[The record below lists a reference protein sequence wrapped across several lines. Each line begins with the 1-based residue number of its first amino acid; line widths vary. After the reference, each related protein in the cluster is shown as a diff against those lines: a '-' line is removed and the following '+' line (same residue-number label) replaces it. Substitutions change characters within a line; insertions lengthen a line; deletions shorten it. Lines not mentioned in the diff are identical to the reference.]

1 MMLSIKIPEKEHGT
15 RLDRSVRRLLGQ
27 INQSLLEK
35 FLRSGMILLDGN
47 KAKSSTKVSIGQE
60 LNYSQKINFEEP
72 FQVKKI
78 SEYNETY
85 YKNLFKK
92 IFIKE
97 TSEYIAIN
105 KPSGLAVQGG
115 SKQKFHIDDM
125 LKCIST
131 DNLLP
136 KLVHR
141 IDKDTSGLLLLAK
154 DNKAAKKFTSLF
166 KDRKIIKTY
175 LAIVSP
181 CPSDDIGTI
190 DLPLSKSGI
199 KNYQRMSVD
208 QKKGKKAV
216 TEFKVLDKVGSRVAL
231 VALYPKT
238 GRTHQLRVHL
248 EYINAPIVGDVKYRG
263 LSEVFL
269 SSKNL
274 TGHNKISQIKWEPNN
289 IKNLQ
294 LHAYSIRIPK
304 SETITA
310 EVTEDFKQN
319 LKFLGLKL
327 PKKLHD
333 IFFNCWRV

>member
-35 FLRSGMILLDGN
+35 FLRFGMILLDGK
-47 KAKSSTKVSIGQE
+47 KAKSSTKVFYGQV
-60 LNYSQKINFEEP
+60 LNYSQKISFEKP
-72 FQVKKI
+72 HQIKRI
-78 SEYNETY
+78 SQYNEKY

-97 TSEYIAIN
+97 TNEYIAIN

-115 SKQKFHIDDM
+115 SKQKFHVDDM
-125 LKCIST
+125 LKFIST
-131 DNLLP
+131 NNVSL
-136 KLVHR
+136 KLIHR

-154 DNKAAKKFTSLF
+154 ENKAAKKFASFF
-166 KDRKIIKTY
+166 KYQKIIKTY

-181 CPSDDIGTI
+181 SPNVDVGTI
-190 DLPLSKSGI
+190 DLPLSKSGT
-199 KNYQRMSVD
+199 KKYQRMSVD
-208 QKKGKKAV
+208 QNMGKRAI
-216 TEFKVLDKVGSRVAL
+216 TEYKVVDKVGSRVAL

-248 EYINAPIVGDVKYRG
+248 EYINAPIVGDNKYRG
-263 LSEVFL
+263 LSEVYISPQNLPEHKKL
-269 SSKNL
+269 S
-274 TGHNKISQIKWEPNN
+274 HIKWIPNN

-294 LHAYSIRIPK
+294 LHAYSIRISK
-304 SETITA
+304 SEIITA
-310 EVTEDFKQN
+310 DVSEDFKQN

-327 PKKLHD
+327 PKNLHN
-333 IFFNCWRV
+333 IFI

>member
-1 MMLSIKIPEKEHGT
+1 MMLNIKIPEKEHGT
-15 RLDRSVRRLLGQ
+15 RLDRCIRRLLGQ
-27 INQSLLEK
+27 LNQSLLEK
-35 FLRSGMILLDGN
+35 FLRSGMILLNGK
-47 KAKSSTKVSIGQE
+47 KAKSSTKVFYGQE
-60 LNYSQKINFEEP
+60 LNYSPKLSFDKP
-72 FQVKKI
+72 YQVKKI
-78 SEYNETY
+78 SEYNKTY

-115 SKQKFHIDDM
+115 SKQKFHVDDM
-125 LKCIST
+125 LKCISA
-131 DNLLP
+131 NNISL

-154 DNKAAKKFTSLF
+154 ENKVAKKFTSFF
-166 KDRKIIKTY
+166 KDQKIIKTY

-181 CPSDDIGTI
+181 CPNDDRGTI
-190 DLPLSKSGI
+190 DLPLSKSG
-199 KNYQRMSVD
+199 KKGYQRMSVD
-208 QKKGKKAV
+208 QNMGKRAITV
-216 TEFKVLDKVGSRVAL
+216 YKVLDKVGSRVAL
-231 VALYPKT
+231 VALFPKT

-248 EYINAPIVGDVKYRG
+248 EYINAPIVGDNKYRG
-263 LSEVFL
+263 LSEVFM
-269 SSKNL
+269 SSHNL
-274 TGHNKISQIKWEPNN
+274 PEHKKLSQIKWIPNN

-294 LHAYSIRIPK
+294 LHAYSIRIPE

-310 EVTEDFKQN
+310 EVSEDFKQN

-333 IFFNCWRV
+333 IFI

>member
-1 MMLSIKIPEKEHGT
+1 MLNIKIPEKEHGT
-15 RLDRSVRRLLGQ
+15 RLDRCVRRLLGQ
-27 INQSLLEK
+27 LNQSLLEK
-35 FLRSGMILLDGN
+35 FLRSGMILLDGK
-47 KAKSSTKVSIGQE
+47 KAKSSTRVSYGQE
-60 LNYSQKINFEEP
+60 INYSQKLSFDKP
-72 FQVKKI
+72 YQVKKI

-85 YKNLFKK
+85 YKN

-115 SKQKFHIDDM
+115 SKQKFHVDDM
-125 LKCIST
+125 LKCVST
-131 DNLLP
+131 DNISL

-154 DNKAAKKFTSLF
+154 ENKVAKKFTSFF

-181 CPSDDIGTI
+181 CPNDDRGTI
-190 DLPLSKSGI
+190 DLPLSKSGT
-199 KNYQRMSVD
+199 KGYQRMSVD
-208 QKKGKKAV
+208 QNMGKRAI
-216 TEFKVLDKVGSRVAL
+216 TEYKVLDKVGSRVAL
-231 VALYPKT
+231 IALFPKT

-248 EYINAPIVGDVKYRG
+248 EYINAPIVGDNKYRG
-263 LSEVFL
+263 LSEVFT
-269 SSKNL
+269 SSHNL
-274 TGHNKISQIKWEPNN
+274 PEHKKLSQIKWIPNN

-294 LHAYSIRIPK
+294 LHAYSIRIPE
-304 SETITA
+304 SETIIA
-310 EVTEDFKQN
+310 EVSVDFKQN

-333 IFFNCWRV
+333 IFI

>member
-1 MMLSIKIPEKEHGT
+1 MMLNIKIPEKEHGT
-15 RLDRSVRRLLGQ
+15 RLDRCVRRLLGQ
-27 INQSLLEK
+27 LNQSLLEK
-35 FLRSGMILLDGN
+35 FLRSGMILLDGK
-47 KAKSSTKVSIGQE
+47 KAKSSTKVSCGQE
-60 LNYSQKINFEEP
+60 LNYSQKLSFDKP
-72 FQVKKI
+72 YQVKKI

-115 SKQKFHIDDM
+115 TKQKFHIDDM

-131 DNLLP
+131 TNIAI

-141 IDKDTSGLLLLAK
+141 IDKYTSGLLLLAK
-154 DNKAAKKFTSLF
+154 DNKTAKKFISFF

-181 CPSDDIGTI
+181 CPNDDKGTI
-190 DLPLSKSGI
+190 DLPLSKSGT
-199 KNYQRMSVD
+199 KGYQRMSVD
-208 QKKGKKAV
+208 QNMGKRAI
-216 TEFKVLDKVGSRVAL
+216 TEYKVVDKVGSRVAL

-263 LSEVFL
+263 LSEIRY
-269 SSKNL
+269 K
-274 TGHNKISQIKWEPNN
+274 KISHIKWEPNN

-294 LHAYSIRIPK
+294 LHAYSIRIPE

-310 EVTEDFKQN
+310 EVSEDFKQN

-327 PKKLHD
+327 PKILHS
-333 IFFNCWRV
+333 IFI

>member
-1 MMLSIKIPEKEHGT
+1 MLNIKIPEKEDGT
-15 RLDRSVRRLLGQ
+15 RLDRCIRRLLGQ

-35 FLRSGMILLDGN
+35 FLRSGMILLDG
-47 KAKSSTKVSIGQE
+47 KKTKSSTKVSSGQE
-60 LNYSQKINFEEP
+60 LNYSQKISFEGTYR
-72 FQVKKI
+72 VKNT
-78 SEYNETY
+78 SECNDKYYN
-85 YKNLFKK
+85 NLFKK

-105 KPSGLAVQGG
+105 KPCGLAVQGG

-125 LKCIST
+125 LKYIST
-131 DNLLP
+131 DNISL

-154 DNKAAKKFTSLF
+154 DNKAAKKFTSFF

-181 CPSDDIGTI
+181 CPNYDIGTI
-190 DLPLSKSGI
+190 DLPLSKSST
-199 KNYQRMSVD
+199 KNYQRISVD
-208 QKKGKKAV
+208 QNIGKRAI
-216 TEFKVLDKVGSRVAL
+216 TEYKVVDKVGQRVAL

-248 EYINAPIVGDVKYRG
+248 EYINAPIVGDNKYRG
-263 LSEVFL
+263 LSEVYM
-269 SSKNL
+269 SSQNL
-274 TGHNKISQIKWEPNN
+274 PEHKKLSQIKWIPNN

-294 LHAYSIRIPK
+294 LHAYSITIPQ

-310 EVTEDFKQN
+310 EVSEDFKQN

-327 PKKLHD
+327 PSKLHD
-333 IFFNCWRV
+333 IFI

>member
-1 MMLSIKIPEKEHGT
+1 MMLNIKIPEKEHGT
-15 RLDRSVRRLLGQ
+15 RLDRCVRRLLGK

-35 FLRSGMILLDGN
+35 FLRSGMILLDG
-47 KAKSSTKVSIGQE
+47 KKVKSSTRVSCGQE
-60 LNYSQKINFEEP
+60 LNYSQKISFEESY
-72 FQVKKI
+72 QAKKV
-78 SEYNETY
+78 SKYNETY

-125 LKCIST
+125 LKCISN
-131 DNLLP
+131 DNILL

-154 DNKAAKKFTSLF
+154 DNKAAKKFASLF
-166 KDRKIIKTY
+166 KERKIIKTY
-175 LAIVSP
+175 LGIVSP
-181 CPSDDIGTI
+181 CPTDEIGTI
-190 DLPLSKSGI
+190 DLPLSKSGS
-199 KNYQRMSVD
+199 KDFQRISVD
-208 QKKGKKAV
+208 QKMGKKAL

-248 EYINAPIVGDVKYRG
+248 EYINAPIVGDVKYKG
-263 LSEVFL
+263 LSEVYL

-274 TGHNKISQIKWEPNN
+274 PEHKKISQIKWEPNN

-294 LHAYSIRIPK
+294 LHAYSIKIP
-304 SETITA
+304 ECEIITA
-310 EVTEDFKQN
+310 EISEDFKQN

-333 IFFNCWRV
+333 IFI

>member
-1 MMLSIKIPEKEHGT
+1 MLKIKIPEKEHGT
-15 RLDRSVRRLLGQ
+15 RLDRCIRRLLGQ

-35 FLRSGMILLDGN
+35 FLRSGMILLDG
-47 KAKSSTKVSIGQE
+47 KKSKSSNKVSYGQE
-60 LNYSQKINFEEP
+60 LNYSQKISFEEP
-72 FQVKKI
+72 YQVKKI
-78 SEYNETY
+78 SEYNETF

-115 SKQKFHIDDM
+115 SKQKLHIDDM

-131 DNLLP
+131 DNVLL

-154 DNKAAKKFTSLF
+154 DNKAAKKFISFF

-181 CPSDDIGTI
+181 CPNNDKGTI
-190 DLPLSKSGI
+190 DLPLSKSHA

-208 QKKGKKAV
+208 QNMGKRAI
-216 TEFKVLDKVGSRVAL
+216 TEYKVIDKVGSRVAL
-231 VALYPKT
+231 VALNPKT

-248 EYINAPIVGDVKYRG
+248 EYINAPIVGDNKYRG
-263 LSEVFL
+263 LSEVYISSQNLPDHKKL
-269 SSKNL
+269 S
-274 TGHNKISQIKWEPNN
+274 QVKWIPNN

-294 LHAYSIRIPK
+294 LHAYSIRIPEN
-304 SETITA
+304 ETITA
-310 EVTEDFKQN
+310 EVSEDFKQN

-327 PKKLHD
+327 PKKIHD
-333 IFFNCWRV
+333 IFA

>member
-1 MMLSIKIPEKEHGT
+1 MLNIEIPKKEHGT
-15 RLDRSVRRLLGQ
+15 RLDRCIRRLLGQ
-27 INQSLLEK
+27 INQSVLEK
-35 FLRSGMILLDGN
+35 FLRSGMILLDRK
-47 KAKSSTKVSIGQE
+47 KAKSSTKVSYGQE
-60 LNYSQKINFEEP
+60 LNYSEKISFDEH

-78 SEYNETY
+78 NKLKEKY

-92 IFIKE
+92 IFIQE

-125 LKCIST
+125 LKCVST
-131 DNLLP
+131 NNVLL

-154 DNKAAKKFTSLF
+154 ENKAANKFTSLF
-166 KDRKIIKTY
+166 KDRKIIKIY

-181 CPSDDIGTI
+181 CPNDDIGTI
-190 DLPLSKSGI
+190 DLPLSKSGK

-208 QKKGKKAV
+208 QNIGKRAI
-216 TEFKVLDKVGSRVAL
+216 TEYKVLDKVGSRVAL

-248 EYINAPIVGDVKYRG
+248 EYINSPIVGDNKYRG
-263 LSEVFL
+263 LSEVYM
-269 SSKNL
+269 SAQNL
-274 TGHNKISQIKWEPNN
+274 PDHKKLSQIKWVPNN

-294 LHAYSIRIPK
+294 LHAYSIRISE

-310 EVTEDFKQN
+310 EVSEDFKQN

-327 PKKLHD
+327 PNKLHD
-333 IFFNCWRV
+333 IFI

>member
-1 MMLSIKIPEKEHGT
+1 MLNIKIPEKEHGS
-15 RLDRSVRRLLGQ
+15 RLDRCVRRLLGQ

-35 FLRSGMILLDGN
+35 CLRSGMILLDGK
-47 KAKSSTKVSIGQE
+47 KAKSSMKVYYDQV
-60 LNYSQKINFEEP
+60 LNYSQKINFNKTY
-72 FQVKKI
+72 QKKKI
-78 SEYNETY
+78 NENAIIY
-85 YKNLFKK
+85 YKNLYKK

-97 TSEYIAIN
+97 TDEYIAIN

-125 LKCIST
+125 LKCIS
-131 DNLLP
+131 NVNISL

-154 DNKAAKKFTSLF
+154 DSKTAKKFTSFF

-181 CPSDDIGTI
+181 CPNNDIGII
-190 DLPLSKSGI
+190 DLPLSKAGT

-208 QKKGKKAV
+208 QNMGKKAI
-216 TEFKVLDKVGSRVAL
+216 TEYKVVDKIGSRVAL

-248 EYINAPIVGDVKYRG
+248 EYINAPIVGDNKYRG
-263 LSEVFL
+263 LSEVYT
-269 SSKNL
+269 SSQNL
-274 TGHNKISQIKWEPNN
+274 PEHKKLSQIKWEPNN

-294 LHAYSIRIPK
+294 LHAYSIRIPEN
-304 SETITA
+304 ETITA
-310 EVTEDFKQN
+310 EVSEDFKQN

-333 IFFNCWRV
+333 IFI

>member
-1 MMLSIKIPEKEHGT
+1 
-15 RLDRSVRRLLGQ
+15 LLGQ

-35 FLRSGMILLDGN
+35 FLRSGMILLDG
-47 KAKSSTKVSIGQE
+47 KKVKSSTKVSYGQE
-60 LNYSQKINFEEP
+60 LNYSQGLSFDKTY
-72 FQVKKI
+72 QVKKI
-78 SEYNETY
+78 SECNETY

-92 IFIKE
+92 IYIKE

-115 SKQKFHIDDM
+115 SRQKFHVDDM
-125 LKCIST
+125 LKYIST
-131 DNLLP
+131 NNVSL

-154 DNKAAKKFTSLF
+154 ENKAAKKFTSFF
-166 KDRKIIKTY
+166 KDRLIIKTY

-181 CPSDDIGTI
+181 CPNDEIGTI
-190 DLPLSKSGI
+190 NMPLSKSGT

-208 QKKGKKAV
+208 HNMGKRAI
-216 TEFKVLDKVGSRVAL
+216 TEYKVLDKVGSRVAL
-231 VALYPKT
+231 IALYPKT

-248 EYINAPIVGDVKYRG
+248 EYINAPIVGDNKYRG
-263 LSEVFL
+263 LSEFYTSFDNLPESKKL
-269 SSKNL
+269 S
-274 TGHNKISQIKWEPNN
+274 QVKWIPNN

-294 LHAYSIRIPK
+294 LHSYSITIPQ

-310 EVTEDFKQN
+310 EVSEDFKKN

-327 PKKLHD
+327 PKNLRN
-333 IFFNCWRV
+333 IFI

>member
-1 MMLSIKIPEKEHGT
+1 MMLNIKIPEKEHGT
-15 RLDRSVRRLLGQ
+15 RLDRCVRRLLGQ
-27 INQSLLEK
+27 LNQSLLEK
-35 FLRSGMILLDGN
+35 CLRSGMILLDGK
-47 KAKSSTKVSIGQE
+47 KAKSSTKVSYGQE
-60 LNYSQKINFEEP
+60 LNYSQKLSFDKP
-72 FQVKKI
+72 YQVKKI

-115 SKQKFHIDDM
+115 SKQKFHVDDM

-131 DNLLP
+131 DNVSL

-154 DNKAAKKFTSLF
+154 ENKVAKKFTSFF

-181 CPSDDIGTI
+181 CPNDDRGTI
-190 DLPLSKSGI
+190 DLPLSKSGT
-199 KNYQRMSVD
+199 KDYQRMSVD
-208 QKKGKKAV
+208 QNMGKRAI
-216 TEFKVLDKVGSRVAL
+216 TDYKVLDKVGSRVAL
-231 VALYPKT
+231 VALFPKT

-248 EYINAPIVGDVKYRG
+248 EYINAPIVGDNKYRG
-263 LSEVFL
+263 LSEVYM
-269 SSKNL
+269 SSQNL
-274 TGHNKISQIKWEPNN
+274 PEHKKLSQIKWIPNN

-294 LHAYSIRIPK
+294 LHAYSIRIPE

-310 EVTEDFKQN
+310 EVSEDFKQN

-333 IFFNCWRV
+333 IFI

>member
-1 MMLSIKIPEKEHGT
+1 MMLNIKIPKKEHGT
-15 RLDRSVRRLLGQ
+15 RLDRCVRRLLGQ

-35 FLRSGMILLDGN
+35 FLRSGMILLDG
-47 KAKSSTKVSIGQE
+47 KKVKSSTKVSYDQV
-60 LNYSQKINFEEP
+60 LNYSQKISFEEP
-72 FQVKKI
+72 FQEKKI
-78 SEYNETY
+78 SGYNKIF

-92 IFIKE
+92 IFIRE

-125 LKCIST
+125 LKYIST
-131 DNLLP
+131 GNILL

-190 DLPLSKSGI
+190 DLPLSKSGT
-199 KNYQRMSVD
+199 KDYQRISVD
-208 QKKGKKAV
+208 QKMGKKAV

-263 LSEVFL
+263 LSEVYL
-269 SSKNL
+269 SSKKL
-274 TGHNKISQIKWEPNN
+274 SGHKKISQIKWEPNN

-294 LHAYSIRIPK
+294 LHAYSIRIH
-304 SETITA
+304 ENEIITA
-310 EVTEDFKQN
+310 EVSEDFKQN

-333 IFFNCWRV
+333 IFI